1 MASPVT
7 PRHITDWILQ
17 IVVFMLML
25 TLVHYL
31 DLSMAVRARENL
43 YGFEPSSGRDGANLG
58 YLLTQTFFVFVLQAC
73 CRTLTDREIR
83 LKGEIHRLSPW
94 RMAQAAALTAYF
106 CVFLIWSFM
115 AVPSGVHPGL
125 VALVGFG
132 CLSALVWPA
141 VIRSMDPSAKDVALI
156 MLERKTDA
164 GRFDP
169 VEADEDEPEA
179 AQSEPKDGR

>member
-17 IVVFMLML
+17 IFVFLIAM
-25 TLVHYL
+25 TVFYYL
-31 DLSMAVRARENL
+31 DVSMAGRAQANL
-43 YGFEPSSGRDGANLG
+43 FGYEPASGREGFVLG
-58 YLLTQTFFVFVLQAC
+58 YLLTQTLLIFVLQAC
-73 CRTLTDREIR
+73 SRTLTDREMR
-83 LKGEIHRLSPW
+83 LKGDVHRFSPW
-94 RMAQAAALTAYF
+94 RMAQAAALAAYF

-115 AVPSGVHPGL
+115 AVPAGVHPGF
-125 VALVGFG
+125 VALIGFG

-141 VIRSMDPSAKDVALI
+141 LIRSMDPSAKDVALI